1 MFIALP
7 TLVNQQQ
14 CDMANAN
21 VSDEALN
28 STLAAEAAAA
38 AEEERALKAEAFF
51 WYAIQCC
58 PEISQQ

>member
-1 MFIALP
+1 MFIELP
-7 TLVNQQQ
+7 TLVKQQHFE
-14 CDMANAN
+14 MAN

-51 WYAIQCC
+51 WYAIQSSR
-58 PEISQQ
+58 EISQH